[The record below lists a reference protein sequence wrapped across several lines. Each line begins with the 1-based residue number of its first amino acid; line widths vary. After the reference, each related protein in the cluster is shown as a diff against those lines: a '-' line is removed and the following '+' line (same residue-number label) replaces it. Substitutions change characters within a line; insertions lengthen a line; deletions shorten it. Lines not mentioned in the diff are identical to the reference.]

1 MILVDTSVW
10 INHLR
15 HGDEFLKALLLQNNV
30 CIHPMVIGE
39 LACGNLRNRDQW
51 LELWNGLPDVVV
63 ASHEE
68 VMTFLSRNNLAGK
81 GVGYIDAHL
90 LASAKLETDILLWT
104 VDKRLAEI
112 AESLNLLY
120 VLTYHYGT

>member
-10 INHLR
+10 IEHLR
-15 HGDEFLKALLLQNNV
+15 HGDEFFKDLFQENI

-39 LACGNLRNRDQW
+39 LACGNLRNRNQ
-51 LELWNGLPDVVV
+51 LLKLWSRLPSVVV

-68 VMTFLSRNNLAGK
+68 VIMLLNRNNLAGK
-81 GVGYIDAHL
+81 GIGYIDAHL
-90 LASAKLETDILLWT
+90 LASAKIETDILIWT
-104 VDKRLAEI
+104 MNKRLAKI

-120 VLTYHYGT
+120 VLKFHYRT